1 MSADLTAALAT
12 APPTDPVRRRRGLVP
27 RRGMA
32 PGRVVAA
39 GALVLLVLLAL
50 LGPLVWGGPAL
61 QELSRSLEAPSLA
74 EPLGRDHL
82 GRSVISRLAH
92 ATRLS
97 LVLAVLSVVT
107 SALVGGAAG
116 LVAAWRGRWVDT
128 ALSATAETLLAVP
141 ALLIVLMAA
150 ALADGS
156 LLVLYVGIAIAQSV
170 EWFRVVRAR
179 SAVVLAGPAVG
190 TARMLDLG
198 TWHVVRRHLW
208 PELRPVLLTLAS
220 FGVGTAVLALS
231 TLGYVGVGLRPPTAE
246 LGLMITESLPFWSQ
260 APWLVLAPVLV
271 LAGTLLALLGVRR
284 EEAPV

>member
-1 MSADLTAALAT
+1 MSTDLTAALAAT
-12 APPTDPVRRRRGLVP
+12 SPAPRTRRRP
-27 RRGMA
+27 RLLPRA
-32 PGRVVAA
+32 RAVAA
-39 GALVLLVLLAL
+39 AALVLVVLLAL
-50 LGPLVWGGPAL
+50 VGPFVWGGPAL
-61 QELSRSLEAPSLA
+61 QELSRSLEPPSLA

-82 GRSVISRLAH
+82 GRSVLSRLAH

-97 LVLAVLSVVT
+97 LALAALSVVT
-107 SALVGGAAG
+107 SALVGGLAG
-116 LVAAWRGRWVDT
+116 VVAAWIGRWVDT
-128 ALSATAETLLAVP
+128 AINAVSEVLVAVP
-141 ALLIVLMAA
+141 ALLVVLLAA

-190 TARMLDLG
+190 TARMLDLSA
-198 TWHVVRRHLW
+198 WHVLHRHLW
-208 PELRPVLLTLAS
+208 PELRPVLLTLAA
-220 FGVGTAVLALS
+220 FGVGTSVIALS

-271 LAGTLLALLGVRR
+271 LAVTLLALLGVRR
-284 EEAPV
+284 EEPSA

>member
-1 MSADLTAALAT
+1 M
-12 APPTDPVRRRRGLVP
+12 
-27 RRGMA
+27 
-32 PGRVVAA
+32 
-39 GALVLLVLLAL
+39 GALVVLVLFALA
-50 LGPLVWGGPAL
+50 GPLVWGGPAV
-61 QELSRSLEAPSLA
+61 QELSRSLEAPSLT

-82 GRSVISRLAH
+82 GRSVLGRLAH

-97 LVLAVLSVVT
+97 LALAALSVVT
-107 SALVGGAAG
+107 SALVGGVAG
-116 LVAAWRGRWVDT
+116 VIAAWRGRWVDT
-128 ALSATAETLLAVP
+128 ALNATVETLVAVP
-141 ALLIVLMAA
+141 ALLIVLLAA

-198 TWHVVRRHLW
+198 TGHVVRRHLW
-208 PELRPVLLTLAS
+208 PELAPVLLTLAS
-220 FGVGTAVLALS
+220 FGIGTAVLALS

-246 LGLMITESLPFWSQ
+246 LGLMITESLPFWSR

-284 EEAPV
+284 EEAPA